1 MPFIAKFT
9 SNVLPENNN
18 EGKLRQSLP
27 IKLTRISYI
36 KYGVKLN
43 SEVLTLTFE
52 WEYIPDCI
60 IICKWSI
67 EVECGIRQQVF
78 RQSAHNMLPTLE
90 IIKSISDV
98 CRSYPYSGELGT
110 IFGFLRSARV
120 SLPPLVSDF
129 RPYRYLRDST
139 TPRLA
144 QTRWMLKGD
153 KCRYFKGWASW
164 RKEEM
169 GSVWVLL

>member
-52 WEYIPDCI
+52 WDYFPDCV

-98 CRSYPYSGELGT
+98 RRSYPYSGELGT
-110 IFGFLRSARV
+110 IFGFLIKQCGGLTASA
-120 SLPPLVSDF
+120 SLSFPALFAISIDILVTQRLSDLH
-129 RPYRYLRDST
+129 RR
-139 TPRLA
+139 
-144 QTRWMLKGD
+144 GE
-153 KCRYFKGWASW
+153 C
-164 RKEEM
+164 
-169 GSVWVLL
+169 

>member
-98 CRSYPYSGELGT
+98 RRSYPYSGELGT

>member
-52 WEYIPDCI
+52 WDYIPDCI
-60 IICKWSI
+60 IICK
-67 EVECGIRQQVF
+67 
-78 RQSAHNMLPTLE
+78 
-90 IIKSISDV
+90 
-98 CRSYPYSGELGT
+98 
-110 IFGFLRSARV
+110 
-120 SLPPLVSDF
+120 
-129 RPYRYLRDST
+129 
-139 TPRLA
+139 
-144 QTRWMLKGD
+144 
-153 KCRYFKGWASW
+153 
-164 RKEEM
+164 
-169 GSVWVLL
+169 